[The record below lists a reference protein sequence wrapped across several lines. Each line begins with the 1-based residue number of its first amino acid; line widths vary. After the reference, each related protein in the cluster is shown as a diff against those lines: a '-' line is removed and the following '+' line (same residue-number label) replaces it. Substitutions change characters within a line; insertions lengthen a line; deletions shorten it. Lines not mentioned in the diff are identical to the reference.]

1 MKRTFDELA
10 SLVLG
15 WANSKNLLVKG
26 NEVNQIRK
34 VEEEVQ
40 EIKEAIASGRTDHI
54 RDEIGDGFVTL
65 IILSYQVGMSPEEC
79 LSKAYDKIKNRTGK
93 TVNGLFIKD

>member
-1 MKRTFDELA
+1 MKKNFDELID
-10 SLVLG
+10 LVLE
-15 WANSKNLLVKG
+15 WADTKNLLVEG
-26 NEVNQIRK
+26 NEVNQIKK

-40 EIKEAIASGRTDHI
+40 EIKEALNSGVIDNI

-65 IILSYQVGMSPEEC
+65 IILSSQVGISPQEC
-79 LSKAYDKIKNRTGK
+79 LNKAYSKIKDRTGK